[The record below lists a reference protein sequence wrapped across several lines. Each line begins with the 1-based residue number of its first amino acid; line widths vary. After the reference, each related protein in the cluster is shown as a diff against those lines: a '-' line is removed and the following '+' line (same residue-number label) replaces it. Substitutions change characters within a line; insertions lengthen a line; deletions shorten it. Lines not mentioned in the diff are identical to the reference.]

1 MVNSWAEH
9 KNQDFRKKVLSY
21 SYTAFFFP
29 AGIRKTRG
37 IATKSP
43 KPKEIK
49 VMLKPFL
56 RSEVEWR
63 IIVINETPSAPP
75 TVLNIP
81 RSPVMVA
88 TFSGISSMHALLEAG
103 RAIPIPIPES
113 IIRKA
118 KISAIPK

>member
-1 MVNSWAEH
+1 M
-9 KNQDFRKKVLSY
+9 KRKKVFSY
-21 SYTAFFFP
+21 SYIFVSFFP
-29 AGIRKTRG
+29 AGIKNTRG
-37 IATKSP
+37 IANRSP
-43 KPKEIK
+43 KPNEIK
-49 VMLKPFL
+49 VILKPFA